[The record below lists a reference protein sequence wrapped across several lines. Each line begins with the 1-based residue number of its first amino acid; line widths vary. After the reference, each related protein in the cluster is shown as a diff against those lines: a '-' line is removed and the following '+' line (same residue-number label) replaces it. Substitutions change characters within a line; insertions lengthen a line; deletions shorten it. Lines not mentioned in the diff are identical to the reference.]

1 VFSAVNIRADKRGWL
16 VLAFGVV
23 GIALMLDLLIR
34 HGPVSV
40 DFHTYAAASRVG
52 LEQGWSHIYDQG
64 AVGAEQKRLDPGQY
78 TQPFLS
84 PPTVA
89 FLTAP
94 LSSLPYDTAFVVWG
108 GILFAAFTA
117 ALLWASSSRGWVRW
131 IVVIATLS
139 PWWVLYAINVGQVV
153 PLVAAGMVVAWRL
166 LRDRRDALAG
176 IALAA
181 ILLKPNTAALVPLAL
196 LFAWRPRALATWL
209 AVAAGVMVVILATV
223 GMSGVSEYM
232 TQLRG
237 PLPRGADELTLHGAL
252 AATGMFAAALRLLI
266 IGAVLAAAYKLRAS
280 PGLVL
285 PIAIVG
291 SLLVSPYLHSSDLC
305 MLAAAGWMVWEE
317 RPQLSW
323 RVPLA
328 AGWVLAS
335 PYLYLTGAGL
345 HLRQWPWLEI
355 ALLVVLVAGT
365 WWPLTTRAESR
376 RRAPA

>member
-1 VFSAVNIRADKRGWL
+1 MFSAVNIRADKRGWL
-16 VLAFGVV
+16 ALAFGVV
-23 GIALMLDLLIR
+23 ALALVLDLLFR
-34 HGPVSV
+34 QGPINV
-40 DFHTYAAASRVG
+40 DFHTYVAASRVG
-52 LEQGWSHIYDQG
+52 VEKGWSHIYDQS
-64 AVGAEQKRLDPGQY
+64 AVVAEQKVLDPSQY

-89 FLTAP
+89 FITAP
-94 LSSLPYDTAFVVWG
+94 LTSLPYATAFVVWG
-108 GILFAAFTA
+108 VILFAAFAA
-117 ALLWASSSRGWVRW
+117 ALLWASIDRGWVRW
-131 IVVIATLS
+131 TVVIATLA

-153 PLVAAGMVVAWRL
+153 PLVAAGTVVAWRL

-176 IALAA
+176 VALAA

-196 LFAWRPRALATWL
+196 LFTWRMRALATLL
-209 AVAAGVMVVILATV
+209 AVAAGVMLLILATV
-223 GMSGVSEYM
+223 GTAGVSEYL

-252 AATGMFAAALRLLI
+252 AATGIFAAALRLLI
-266 IGAVLAAAYKLRAS
+266 IGAVLAAAYRLRES

-285 PIAIVG
+285 SIAIVA

-305 MLAAAGWMVWEE
+305 MLAAAGWMIWEE

-328 AGWVLAS
+328 AAWVLAS
-335 PYLYLTGAGL
+335 PFLYLTGASL

-355 ALLVVLVAGT
+355 ALLVVLVIGA
-365 WWPLTTRAESR
+365 WWPLTTGAESR